1 MTQLEEAISKFCE
14 SVRQHLPK
22 ARFGQA
28 KSTTLTAA
36 KKKVTLPEELIKFYQ
51 DADPTLVKV
60 PSLDGEIT
68 LYPSRHLLT
77 KQKGFRFHPKT
88 GRKLPEWNENWLVIG
103 DEDGDPFIIDTRLKR
118 PPHAVYRDYL
128 DTEEWSPTRVADS
141 LPQFLDLLRVWVD
154 IIVGDCNLKITDK
167 DDQLL
172 PSVEAKLSPRVEAI
186 TDDPD
191 LIDYWTYPAG

>member
-1 MTQLEEAISKFCE
+1 MSQLDDAINSFCDA
-14 SVRQHLPK
+14 VRAHIPK
-22 ARFGQA
+22 ARFGEA
-28 KSTTLTAA
+28 KAA
-36 KKKVTLPEELIKFYQ
+36 SISAVKKKLKLPEELIKFYQ
-51 DADPTLVKV
+51 VADPTSVKI
-60 PSLDGEIT
+60 PTLDGEVT
-68 LYPSRHLLT
+68 LYPVRSLIS
-77 KQKGFRFHPKT
+77 KQKGFRWHPKT
-88 GRKLPEWNENWLVIG
+88 GRKLPEWNEHWLVIG

-128 DTEEWSPTRVADS
+128 DTDQWSPARVGDS

-154 IIVGDCNLKITDK
+154 IIVGDCSLKITDK

-191 LIDYWTYPAG
+191 LIDYWTYPA